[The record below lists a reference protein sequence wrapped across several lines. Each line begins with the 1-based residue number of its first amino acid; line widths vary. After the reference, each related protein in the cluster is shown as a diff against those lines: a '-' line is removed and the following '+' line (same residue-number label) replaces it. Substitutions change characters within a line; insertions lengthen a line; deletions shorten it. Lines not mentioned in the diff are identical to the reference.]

1 MKRSSR
7 IVGITSYFMQNP
19 KQLVQLVHFSD
30 LYGASKSSISED
42 LTIVD
47 QMLRH
52 EGLGYLDRISGAA
65 GGVQYIPYLSKDRT
79 TPFVNELCEKLADPN
94 RILPGGYLY
103 MSDLLGNPSV
113 VQRIGQLFATA
124 FSKLNID
131 VVMTVET
138 KGIPLAYAVAN
149 YLQVP
154 VIIVRRDPK
163 VTEGSSVSIN
173 YVSGSLRRIQTMVLP
188 RRSLTEGMNVCIVD
202 DFMKAGGTINGMISL
217 LDEFSANVKAIGV
230 LAEADDEEDERI
242 VEDYISIVK
251 IKNVNMKNKAIDV
264 SPGNFL
270 NKI

>member
-7 IVGITSYFMQNP
+7 IVGITSYFLQNP
-19 KQLVQLVHFSD
+19 KELVQLVYFSD
-30 LYGASKSSISED
+30 LYNASKSSISED

-47 QMLRH
+47 EMFKH
-52 EGLGYLDRISGAA
+52 EGLGYLNRISGAA
-65 GGVQYIPYLSKDRT
+65 GGVQFIPSLSKERT
-79 TPFVNELCEKLADPN
+79 TAFVEELCDQLADPE

-103 MSDLLGNPSV
+103 MSDLLGDPLIV
-113 VQRIGQLFATA
+113 RRIGELFATA
-124 FSKLNID
+124 FSDLEID

-138 KGIPLAYAVAN
+138 KGIPLAYAVAHF
-149 YLQVP
+149 LKVP

-173 YVSGSLRRIQTMVLP
+173 YISGSTRRIQTMVLP
-188 RRSLTEGMNVCIVD
+188 RRSLKEGMNVCVVD
-202 DFMKAGGTINGMISL
+202 DFMKAGGTINGMLSL
-217 LDEFSANVKAIGV
+217 LDEFSANIKAIGV

-251 IKNVNMKNKAIDV
+251 IKNVNMKNKTIDV

-270 NKI
+270 EKI